1 MTGREWAAMT
11 RRGAIGAMAAAAAGY
26 ALFGRSASDRAP
38 AGRVTLDYWEKWTG
52 HEGETMRGIVDEF
65 NASQDRVFVRYFAM
79 AGIDQKALIAIAG
92 GSPPDIL
99 GVWNFSVPAF
109 AESGAILPLDEL
121 AEEFGIRRERYAL
134 AVWPML
140 THHDRL
146 YAIVSTC
153 GSLAL
158 YYNRGLFREAGLDPD
173 RPPRTIEELDAA
185 AISLTAEESPGG
197 RLTRAGFLHTEPDWW
212 TWHWGYFFGGSL
224 YDPASERSLAASPEN
239 VRAYEW
245 VQTYPKRWGADRL
258 VTLQSGF
265 GWYGTAQHPFLTG
278 RVAMTMQGPW
288 LANLVTKFRPD
299 LDYGVAPFPVEAQ
312 LYDPGAPIGLLDSD
326 VLVVPRGA
334 EHPRESFEFIAYTQR
349 PEIMERLSAAH
360 GKNSPLAHSSPRFV
374 AEHPNRF
381 LRVHDAIANSPRAFR
396 FPRTRIWSEYAAEFD
411 AAMQGMWRLESPAAA
426 ALARVQSAT
435 QARLDQVVK
444 MRARRGGAR
453 EMSP

>member
-1 MTGREWAAMT
+1 MKGRDWPAMT
-11 RRGAIGAMAAAAAGY
+11 RRVAIGAMAAAGAGF
-26 ALFGRSASDRAP
+26 ALFGRRATEEAP
-38 AGRVTLDYWEKWTG
+38 AGRVVLDYWEKWTG

-65 NASQDRVFVRYFAM
+65 NASQNRIFVRYFAM

-109 AESGAILPLDEL
+109 AESGAIIALDEM
-121 AEEFGIRRERYAL
+121 AEEHGIRPGGYAL

-140 THHDRL
+140 THRGRL

-153 GSLAL
+153 GSLAM
-158 YYNRGLFREAGLDPD
+158 YYNKGMFREAGLDPEH
-173 RPPRTIEELDAA
+173 PPRTIGELDEAA
-185 AISLTAEESPGG
+185 TRLTTEESRGD

-212 TWHWGYFFGGSL
+212 TWHWGYFFGGTL
-224 YDPASERSLAASPEN
+224 YDAASERSLAASAEN

-245 VQTYPKRWGADRL
+245 VQTYPQRWGADRL

-265 GWYGTAQHPFLTG
+265 GWYGTAEHPFLTG

-288 LANLVTKFRPD
+288 LANLILKFRPEMD
-299 LDYGVAPFPVEAQ
+299 FGVAPFPVEDR
-312 LYDPGAPIGLLDSD
+312 LYDAREPIGLLDSD

-349 PEIMERLSAAH
+349 QEVMERLSAAH
-360 GKNSPLAHSSPRFV
+360 CKNSPLAHSSERFI

-381 LRVHDAIANSPRAFR
+381 LRVHDAIANSPRAFL

-426 ALARVQSAT
+426 ALERVRSAT
-435 QARLDQVVK
+435 QARLDQVVR
-444 MRARRGGAR
+444 MRGRRGGTLGGVL
-453 EMSP
+453 